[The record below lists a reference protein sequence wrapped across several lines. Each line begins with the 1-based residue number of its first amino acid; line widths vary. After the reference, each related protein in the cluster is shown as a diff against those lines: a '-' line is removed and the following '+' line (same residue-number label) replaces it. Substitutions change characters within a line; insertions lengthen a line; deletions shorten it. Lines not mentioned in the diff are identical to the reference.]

1 MNSFESF
8 LAEKLEKYISYRQ
21 GLGYKEKTLRQPLL
35 YLDRYLQTKQVQ
47 LSSFTP
53 SFFLKFRE
61 SLKLNPRTVNG
72 IICCVRGFFKYLERI
87 ECLEENPLSDI
98 PRVKEFTFI
107 PFVFSPE
114 QIELLLKAIQKNIRQ
129 SEKYFLYDLAEYTG
143 FFLLARCGLRISEPT
158 RLLRSHFRPQEAT
171 IYIEKT
177 KFAKDRLIPIPKCA
191 VAEIENYLAVRK
203 SLGQD
208 QSPHLF
214 LCGKEK
220 KLTRTQMY
228 PTFNRAVK
236 SIGLDQRKQTIGR
249 TTFGRP
255 TPHSLRHSF
264 AVNTLLGIK
273 KKGKSPQNAL
283 PILAAYMGHCQYRYT
298 AVYLK
303 VIDSKERLALLN
315 FTQSREYI

>member
-8 LAEKLEKYISYRQ
+8 LAEKLEEYISYRQ

-98 PRVKEFTFI
+98 PQVKEFAFI

-114 QIELLLKAIQKNIRQ
+114 QIELLLIAIQKNIRSQ
-129 SEKYFLYDLAEYTG
+129 SEKHFLYDLAEYTA
-143 FFLLARCGLRISEPT
+143 FFLLARCGLRISEPI

-177 KFAKDRLIPIPKCA
+177 KFAKNRLIPIPKR
-191 VAEIENYLAVRK
+191 VGAEIENYLAVR
-203 SLGQD
+203 SSFLGKD
-208 QSPHLF
+208 
-214 LCGKEK
+214 
-220 KLTRTQMY
+220 
-228 PTFNRAVK
+228 
-236 SIGLDQRKQTIGR
+236 
-249 TTFGRP
+249 
-255 TPHSLRHSF
+255 
-264 AVNTLLGIK
+264 
-273 KKGKSPQNAL
+273 
-283 PILAAYMGHCQYRYT
+283 
-298 AVYLK
+298 
-303 VIDSKERLALLN
+303 
-315 FTQSREYI
+315 